1 MDMATVLGL
10 LVAFGLLLAAI
21 VLGGSFMAFMNLPSL
36 LIVVGGTFAVT
47 SICFSIEEVVRA
59 QRIMFKTMF
68 HELIDVNEAA
78 NVAMEL
84 AEMARKEGVL
94 SLQKFA
100 PQFEANPF
108 LYKALILVV
117 DGTPADEV
125 ERILQRDVDAMTA
138 RHIKSASVLRKA
150 AEISP
155 AMGLIGTLIG
165 LVQMLSNLDDP
176 SNIGPAMAV
185 ALLTTLYG
193 AIMANMVFS
202 PLASKLERNSEEEA
216 LLNNVYAMAA
226 ASISRQEN
234 PRRLEMLI
242 NTLLPP
248 PQRLQYYD

>member
-21 VLGGSFMAFMNLPSL
+21 VLGGSFVAFMNLPSL
-36 LIVVGGTFAVT
+36 LIVIGGTFAVT
-47 SICFSIEEVVRA
+47 SICFTIDEVVRA

-68 HELIDVNEAA
+68 HELTNVNEAA
-78 NVAMEL
+78 NAAMQL
-84 AEMARKEGVL
+84 AEMARKDGVL
-94 SLQKFA
+94 GLQKLA
-100 PQFEANPF
+100 PRFEADPF
-108 LYKALILVV
+108 LYKAMILVI
-117 DGTPADEV
+117 DGTPGDEV
-125 ERILQRDVDAMTA
+125 ERILQRDVDAMSA
-138 RHIKSASVLRKA
+138 RHVKSASVLRKA

-248 PQRLQYYD
+248 LQRLQYYD